1 MTADTIPESGKS
13 KARLLSEQEISHFD
27 AIADFAYRRAGLV
40 LPREKAPM
48 VLARLSK
55 RMRSRGVHSLEDY
68 RALLERSDAED
79 ERRELIYSLTTN
91 VTSFM
96 REMHHFTALAE
107 TILPGLAEKARS
119 GRRIRLWSAGCSSGQ
134 EPYSIAMTILR
145 HVPDARSL
153 DIRILATDIDAR
165 VLERARAGK
174 YSSAECDCLPD
185 DLRKRF
191 LDQSKTEAGISPDF
205 SVRDEVR
212 TLVSFRELNLLEPWP
227 MRGKF
232 DVVFCRNVI
241 IYFDRETQNKLWA
254 RLDGSIEDKGFL
266 FVGHSERIDTSIFP
280 QFRPSGTTTY
290 QRLGHLANAP
300 ERT

>member
-1 MTADTIPESGKS
+1 MTAGPMPDPGHS
-13 KARLLSEQEISHFD
+13 KARALSKQEISHFD

-68 RALLERSDAED
+68 RSLLERGDAED

-107 TILPGLAEKARS
+107 TILPDLAGKARS
-119 GRRIRLWSAGCSSGQ
+119 GRRVRLWSAGCSSGQ
-134 EPYSIAMTILR
+134 EPYSLAMKILR
-145 HVPDARSL
+145 HIPDARSL

-165 VLERARAGK
+165 ILARARSGT
-174 YSSAECDCLPD
+174 YSSSECDSLPE

-191 LDQSKTEAGISPDF
+191 LDQTKPDSGGSPEF
-205 SVRDEVR
+205 SIRDEVR
-212 TLVSFRELNLLEPWP
+212 ALVSFRELNLLEPWP
-227 MRGKF
+227 MRGRF

-241 IYFDRETQNKLWA
+241 IYFDRTTQNKLWA
-254 RLDGSIEDKGFL
+254 RIDGDIEDKGFL
-266 FVGHSERIDTSIFP
+266 FVGHSERIDTSLFP
-280 QFRPSGTTTY
+280 QFKPSGTTTY
-290 QRLGHLANAP
+290 QRLEHLANAP
-300 ERT
+300 ERK